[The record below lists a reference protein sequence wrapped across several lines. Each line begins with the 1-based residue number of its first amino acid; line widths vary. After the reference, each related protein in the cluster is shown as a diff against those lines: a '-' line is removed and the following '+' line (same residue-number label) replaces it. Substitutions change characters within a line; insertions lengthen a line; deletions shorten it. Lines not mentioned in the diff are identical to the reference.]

1 MLKLSTQTGGG
12 IYDDI
17 EYDTMKGRS
26 EVSRRIPRHI
36 PPVVDGRN
44 MLLIIDN
51 TVDQANAVYL
61 PQLLACI
68 RRAGHTYRLIRTIEE
83 MHHVP
88 VADIEGI
95 ILSGSP
101 VVVENAEFISNTSL
115 FMTNVHAMMRHH
127 CRQIPILGICFG
139 CQLLNVV
146 WGGTLGRLRRHICR
160 SIPVEF
166 NVASWLGKRVPTT
179 PAATN
184 MQFCCRYYPKQIP
197 HSFRTLAT
205 ASMKGR
211 SKTQVEYS
219 KAIAPT
225 RERNEGGGDP
235 SAYSEAELRNMEG
248 HAVPCMMRHTSL
260 PIYGCLFHPEFHEE
274 THWVLHAFL
283 NDCRRKQTNT

>member
-146 WGGTLGRLRRHICR
+146 WGGTLGAAPHLSFHSGRVQCSELARKTRAHHTGGHQYAILLPLLSETDPPFVSHIGHCFDER
-160 SIPVEF
+160 KIQ
-166 NVASWLGKRVPTT
+166 NAS
-179 PAATN
+179 
-184 MQFCCRYYPKQIP
+184 
-197 HSFRTLAT
+197 
-205 ASMKGR
+205 
-211 SKTQVEYS
+211 
-219 KAIAPT
+219 
-225 RERNEGGGDP
+225 
-235 SAYSEAELRNMEG
+235 
-248 HAVPCMMRHTSL
+248 
-260 PIYGCLFHPEFHEE
+260 
-274 THWVLHAFL
+274 
-283 NDCRRKQTNT
+283 

>member
-1 MLKLSTQTGGG
+1 
-12 IYDDI
+12 
-17 EYDTMKGRS
+17 
-26 EVSRRIPRHI
+26 
-36 PPVVDGRN
+36 
-44 MLLIIDN
+44 MLLVIDN
-51 TVDQANAVYL
+51 TADQPNATYL

-68 RRAGHTYRLIRTIEE
+68 RNAGHTYRLVRTIED
-83 MHHVP
+83 MRRVP

-115 FMTNVHAMMRHH
+115 FITNVHAMMRHH

-166 NVASWLGKRVPTT
+166 KVANWLGKRVPTT
-179 PAATN
+179 AAATN

-197 HSFRTLAT
+197 PSFRALAT
-205 ASMKGR
+205 ASM
-211 SKTQVEYS
+211 
-219 KAIAPT
+219 
-225 RERNEGGGDP
+225 
-235 SAYSEAELRNMEG
+235 EG
-248 HAVPCMMRHTSL
+248 HSVPCMMRHISL